1 MRTQKYAMQEKDEQ
15 QVKSCRAAVNK
26 IQINKGKNPV
36 FKLSNSNE
44 SWCFITRYDS
54 VWFRVVIS
62 HDSAMTL

>member
-44 SWCFITRYDS
+44 S
-54 VWFRVVIS
+54 
-62 HDSAMTL
+62 